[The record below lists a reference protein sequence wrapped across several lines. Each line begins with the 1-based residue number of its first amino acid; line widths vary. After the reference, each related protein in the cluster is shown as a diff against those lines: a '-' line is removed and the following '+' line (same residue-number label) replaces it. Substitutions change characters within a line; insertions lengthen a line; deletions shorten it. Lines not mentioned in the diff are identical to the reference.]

1 MLIPSVPSGHLD
13 LQLDLGDLPGF
24 AMDETS
30 ITQRVRL
37 AVDSTRPTIA
47 AITLDEVNSGSPLS
61 IGACGDLL
69 VMLETLDNY
78 GFDLD
83 EPAVI
88 HYRVRAGEAEISR
101 GSVPLPDTTP
111 FGEQFFWTGNL
122 DLTDAGATTL
132 LPSYMV
138 DVWVSGSDSAG
149 NPFDTTGNSIYEPIA
164 SWSLAL
170 LGPSIDLNAATS
182 SFSWDDPSPIAQQA
196 VNLDFEVRNLGGKGD
211 VSLVLQR
218 AVEGGFWEN
227 IARVDIVATAGG
239 ELTGSLPTIA
249 DADVGDSIEF
259 RLVVLVDEVE
269 MDRTS
274 LDPLFIKEQT
284 IRDGKALVQQ
294 AQEGTFSIVLYIVAL
309 LSLSMAMWLLVMNRR
324 IREGELDAG
333 VEDQTEEVLESLQT
347 SKMLPAIDQDLPPP
361 SGLTLPQPS
370 VSPAPAVAAPVKA
383 PPPLPPT
390 GLPEGWTLDQW
401 NHFGWQYVESMKK

>member
-1 MLIPSVPSGHLD
+1 
-13 LQLDLGDLPGF
+13 
-24 AMDETS
+24 
-30 ITQRVRL
+30 
-37 AVDSTRPTIA
+37 
-47 AITLDEVNSGSPLS
+47 
-61 IGACGDLL
+61 
-69 VMLETLDNY
+69 
-78 GFDLD
+78 
-83 EPAVI
+83 
-88 HYRVRAGEAEISR
+88 
-101 GSVPLPDTTP
+101 
-111 FGEQFFWTGNL
+111 
-122 DLTDAGATTL
+122 
-132 LPSYMV
+132 
-138 DVWVSGSDSAG
+138 
-149 NPFDTTGNSIYEPIA
+149 
-164 SWSLAL
+164 
-170 LGPSIDLNAATS
+170 
-182 SFSWDDPSPIAQQA
+182 
-196 VNLDFEVRNLGGKGD
+196 
-211 VSLVLQR
+211 
-218 AVEGGFWEN
+218 
-227 IARVDIVATAGG
+227 
-239 ELTGSLPTIA
+239 
-249 DADVGDSIEF
+249 
-259 RLVVLVDEVE
+259 VE